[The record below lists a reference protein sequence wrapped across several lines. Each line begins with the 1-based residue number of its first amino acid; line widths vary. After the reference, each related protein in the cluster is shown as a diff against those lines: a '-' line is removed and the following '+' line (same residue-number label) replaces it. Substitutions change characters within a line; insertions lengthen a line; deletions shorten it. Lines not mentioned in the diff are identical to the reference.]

1 MSKNR
6 MSKPPFSDIWN
17 CALSCLASSAYFIT
31 ARYMET
37 LSIDPFSVS
46 SVFLLLAFLLG
57 RTFDSVVTVHPED
70 ALKNALKAD
79 SVRERF
85 ERTQGGA
92 LLRGLRARTRFF
104 RSASIIAI
112 ALNFVCFLGLATMLD
127 FAKVG
132 SEYCSILRAV
142 ECITIWCGAMW
153 MLQSHRLRRAVHII
167 ESESRLGTNTETA

>member
-1 MSKNR
+1 MSK
-6 MSKPPFSDIWN
+6 KPAFNPLFTDIWN
-17 CALSCLASSAYFIT
+17 CVLSCLALSAYFIT

-46 SVFLLLAFLLG
+46 SVFLLLVFLLG

-70 ALKNALKAD
+70 ALKNTLRAD

-85 ERTQGGA
+85 ERTPGGA
-92 LLRGLRARTRFF
+92 LLRGLRARARFF

-112 ALNFVCFLGLATMLD
+112 ALNFVCFLFLATMLD
-127 FAKVG
+127 FAKVRP
-132 SEYCSILRAV
+132 EYYAVLHAV

-153 MLQSHRLRRAVHII
+153 MLQSLRLRRAVRII
-167 ESESRLGTNTETA
+167 ESESRPGTSAETA

>member
-1 MSKNR
+1 MSK
-6 MSKPPFSDIWN
+6 KPAFNLSFSDIWN
-17 CALSCLASSAYFIT
+17 FALSCLTLSAYFIT
-31 ARYMET
+31 VRYMET

-70 ALKNALKAD
+70 ALKNALRAD

-85 ERTQGGA
+85 ERTPGGA
-92 LLRGLRARTRFF
+92 LLRGLRARTCFF

-127 FAKVG
+127 FAKVR
-132 SEYCSILRAV
+132 SEYYAVLHAV
-142 ECITIWCGAMW
+142 EYITIWCGAMW
-153 MLQSHRLRRAVHII
+153 MLQSLRLRRAVRII
-167 ESESRLGTNTETA
+167 ESESRPGTSAETA